1 MAKDYYN
8 ILEVDRSASDAE
20 IKKAYRRLALKYHP
34 DRNPDDKAAED
45 KFKEINEAY
54 TCLSDPQKKSNFDQ
68 FGTAEGAG
76 AGFGGFSGGFGDFN
90 SNFGDIFEDVFGNIF
105 GDFSGRRKTR
115 PTKGPDL
122 RYDLEI
128 NLKDAVFGTEK
139 KINIPRWENCSS
151 CDGSGAKP
159 GKGPIVC
166 HTCKGTGQT
175 KLQQG
180 FFTIARTCGT
190 CRGEGKI
197 ITDPCTKCK
206 GQGKTRRERTVS
218 LKIPAGV
225 DTGIRLKVTG
235 EGEAGNHGGPNG
247 DLYVIIHVEP
257 HPFFKRKDNDLLCEV
272 PISFVQ
278 AALGSEI
285 DVPTMDG
292 KETIKIPA
300 GTPSGRVFHLRG
312 KGVPKLGGYGKG
324 DQFVSVFV
332 DVPKKLSPRQK
343 ELLKEFAEI
352 SGDDVSK
359 GFMDKIKDMFHNNY
373 KEAK

>member
-1 MAKDYYN
+1 MAKDYYQT
-8 ILEVDRSASDAE
+8 LEIGRNSTDAD

-34 DRNPDDKAAED
+34 DRNPGDKASEE

-54 TCLSDPQKKSNFDQ
+54 ACLSDPQKRSNFDR

-76 AGFGGFSGGFGDFN
+76 AGFGFGGFGDF
-90 SNFGDIFEDVFGNIF
+90 SSSFGDIFEDVFGNIF
-105 GDFSGRRKTR
+105 GDFTGRRRTR
-115 PTKGPDL
+115 PTKGQDL
-122 RYDLEI
+122 RYDLDI
-128 NLKDAVFGTEK
+128 NLKEAVFGAEK
-139 KINIPRWENCSS
+139 KINIPRWENCPT
-151 CDGSGAKP
+151 CNGTGSKP
-159 GKGPIVC
+159 GKGPVVC
-166 HTCKGTGQT
+166 NNCKGTGQT

-180 FFTIARTCGT
+180 FFTIARTCHACG
-190 CRGEGKI
+190 GEGRV
-197 ITDPCTKCK
+197 ITDPCAKCR
-206 GQGKTRRERTVS
+206 GQGKYRRERAVS

-225 DTGIRLKVTG
+225 DTGIRLKVAG
-235 EGEAGNHGGPNG
+235 EGEAGSHGGPPG
-247 DLYVIIHVEP
+247 DLYVVINVEP

-285 DVPTMDG
+285 AVPTIDG
-292 KETIKIPA
+292 ESTIRIPA

-332 DVPKKLSPRQK
+332 DVPKKLTPRQK

-359 GFMDKIKDMFHNNY
+359 GFMDKIKDMFQNHQR
-373 KEAK
+373 EAK

>member
-8 ILEVDRSASDAE
+8 TLELDRNATDADL
-20 IKKAYRRLALKYHP
+20 KKAYRRLALKYHP
-34 DRNPDDKAAED
+34 DRNPDDKSAEE

-54 TCLSDPQKKSNFDQ
+54 ACLSDPQKKANYDQ

-76 AGFGGFSGGFGDFN
+76 AGFGGFNDFS
-90 SNFGDIFEDVFGNIF
+90 SNFGDIFGDMFGDIF
-105 GDFSGRRKTR
+105 GDFTGRRRTR
-115 PTKGPDL
+115 PTKGQDL

-128 NLKDAVFGTEK
+128 KLSDAVFGTEQ
-139 KINIPRWENCSS
+139 KIKIPRWENCTT
-151 CDGSGAKP
+151 CGGTGSKP
-159 GKGPIVC
+159 GKGPTVC
-166 HTCKGTGQT
+166 TTCQGTGQT

-180 FFTIARTCGT
+180 FFTIARTCGA
-190 CRGEGKI
+190 CGGEGKI
-197 ITDPCTKCK
+197 ITDPCTACK
-206 GQGKTRRERTVS
+206 GQAKVRKERTVN

-225 DTGIRLKVTG
+225 DTGIRLKVSG
-235 EGEAGNHGGPNG
+235 EGEVGGLGGPPG
-247 DLYVIIHVEP
+247 DLYVVIHVEP

-278 AALGSEI
+278 ASLGGEI
-285 DVPTMDG
+285 EVPTMDG
-292 KETIKIPA
+292 NVSLKIPA

-324 DQFVSVFV
+324 DQFVSIFI
-332 DVPKKLSPRQK
+332 DVPKKLSTRQK
-343 ELLKEFAEI
+343 ELLREFAEI

-359 GFMDKIKDMFHNNY
+359 GFMDKLKDMFHNHNQH